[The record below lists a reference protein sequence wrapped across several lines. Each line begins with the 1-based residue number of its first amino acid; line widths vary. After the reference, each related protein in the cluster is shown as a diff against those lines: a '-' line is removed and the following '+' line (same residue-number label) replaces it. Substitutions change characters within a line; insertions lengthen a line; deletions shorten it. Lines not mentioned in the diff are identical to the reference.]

1 MAVKTWIAT
10 TPSTWGTAASWSPS
24 GVPGSADDVIFNN
37 TYNGDCVF
45 AFSTIKSLVMTGYS
59 GSFSGTANMTI
70 SGSDTGTSTG
80 NSFVFS
86 STMTQ
91 SWTGAVTF
99 TSGIGGYIT
108 LNGKSLNNNITFN
121 NATGVW
127 RVQDVLNQTTGSLT
141 VTAGNVTFTDD
152 VNVASTLTLTAGT
165 LTALNCANI
174 TIGNQFLSS
183 NSNVRTLNMGCG
195 TWTFTTSNWTT
206 ATSTNMTLN
215 AEQSRI
221 LYAQPGNANI
231 QFQGGNLTYYTFE
244 IARGNSTGTIS
255 IGGNNTF
262 VNLIDNTSTA
272 AHTIQFTTTGTNSFY
287 KFIVQGSSGNL
298 VTVTRGVLA
307 NYVLQKLGR
316 DVVSNTNFTTWTAGT
331 AMTGSA
337 ANTWYVG
344 PNSTVGTT
352 VGFIASN
359 PPSVQSLLGA
369 GGVG

>member
-1 MAVKTWIAT
+1 
-10 TPSTWGTAASWSPS
+10 
-24 GVPGSADDVIFNN
+24 
-37 TYNGDCVF
+37 
-45 AFSTIKSLVMTGYS
+45 MTGYS
-59 GSFSGTANMTI
+59 GTFSGTANMTI
-70 SGSDTGTSTG
+70 SGSDTETSTG
-80 NSFVFS
+80 NSLVFS

-108 LNGKSLNNNITFN
+108 LNGKSLNSTITFN

-127 RVQDVLNQTTGSLT
+127 RIQDTLNQSTGSLT
-141 VTAGNVTFTDD
+141 ITAGNVTFTDD
-152 VNVASTLTLTAGT
+152 VSTAGSLTLTAGT
-165 LTALNCANI
+165 LTVLNCANI
-174 TIGNQFLSS
+174 TIGNQFVSS

-195 TWTFTTSNWTT
+195 TWTFSTNSWNIG
-206 ATSTNMTLN
+206 TSTNMTLN

-221 LYAQPGNANI
+221 LYIHPGTINT
-231 QFQGGNLTYYTFE
+231 QFLGGGLTYYTFE
-244 IARGNSTGTIS
+244 NARGSATGTTTLA
-255 IGGNNTF
+255 GNNTF
-262 VNLIDNTSTA
+262 VNFIDNTSTA
-272 AHTIQFTTTGTNSFY
+272 AHTIAFSTSGTNNFY
-287 KFIVQGSSGNL
+287 RFIVQGSTGNL
-298 VTVTRGVLA
+298 ITIARGALA

-316 DVVSNTNFTTWTAGT
+316 DVVSNTNFTNWNAGT
-331 AMTGSA
+331 SMTGSA